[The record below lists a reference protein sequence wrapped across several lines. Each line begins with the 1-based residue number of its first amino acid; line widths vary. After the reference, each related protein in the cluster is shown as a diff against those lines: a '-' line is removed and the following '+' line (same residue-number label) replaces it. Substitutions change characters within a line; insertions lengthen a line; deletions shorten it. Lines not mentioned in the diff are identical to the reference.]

1 LGVDGE
7 ADAAARCVGVAVRYP
22 SGSGEVD
29 ALRDVTVAF
38 GRGRLSVVAGPSGSG
53 KSSLL
58 RTLAGLQPVHSGTV
72 VVDGVDIGRLSGRAM
87 RRLRRRSI
95 GFVLEEPAANLL
107 GYLRADEQVMLAARL
122 RGTGSAAASAEIAE
136 LLAALGLADH
146 AHAPPEELSGGQ
158 QQRLAFAAAAVG
170 RPALLL
176 ADEPTATLDTA
187 SGVLLIDTL
196 RALVAAGR
204 TLVVSSHDPAVI
216 AAADTVIHLRDG
228 HPLDVAHGPHRAHGS
243 DPSDG
248 IDGPERVHGPDG
260 PDRPDLDSEPAEIDV
275 VDQVPGPNRPDVSDR
290 ADMVDEID
298 RVHGSDRSDGDGEID
313 VVDGSDGVD
322 I

>member
-1 LGVDGE
+1 M
-7 ADAAARCVGVAVRYP
+7 
-22 SGSGEVD
+22 
-29 ALRDVTVAF
+29 
-38 GRGRLSVVAGPSGSG
+38 
-53 KSSLL
+53 
-58 RTLAGLQPVHSGTV
+58 
-72 VVDGVDIGRLSGRAM
+72 DIGRLSGRAL

-107 GYLRADEQVMLAARL
+107 GDLRADEQVMLAARL

-170 RPALLL
+170 QPALLL

-196 RALVAAGR
+196 HALVAAGR
-204 TLVVSSHDPAVI
+204 TLVISSHDPAVI

-228 HPLDVAHGPHRAHGS
+228 HLVDVLHNRHGAHGS

-248 IDGPERVHGPDG
+248 PEPVRRPHGS
-260 PDRPDLDSEPAEIDV
+260 DRSDLDGGQGGIDV
-275 VDQVPGPNRPDVSDR
+275 IDRAHGSDR
-290 ADMVDEID
+290 SDGTGSVDEID
-298 RVHGSDRSDGDGEID
+298 RVHKDGSDRVHGID
-313 VVDGSDGVD
+313 RPDEVDVIDGSDGVGA
-322 I
+322 